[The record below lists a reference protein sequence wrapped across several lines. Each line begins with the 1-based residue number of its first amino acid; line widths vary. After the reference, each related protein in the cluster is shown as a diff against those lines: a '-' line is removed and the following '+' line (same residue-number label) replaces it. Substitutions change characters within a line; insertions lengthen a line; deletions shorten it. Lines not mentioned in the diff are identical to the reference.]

1 MTEELTASQ
10 IPGVSRPVPATQ
22 FVPGP
27 IINFGNAP
35 AGIQGTKFN
44 DANANGIRD
53 AGEPGL
59 PNVQIFID
67 TNNNGTAEAGEPSTL
82 TNASG
87 NFVFPGLLPGT
98 YTVREIPPPRF
109 SPTTPNPVVVTLT
122 GTNATV
128 LFGNTPIPPGGQ
140 IIGCKYLDVDNDGFR
155 DGSEP
160 PMQNVR
166 IYIDAN
172 NNGQLDTGEPTTL
185 TDRNGEYRFTDL
197 QPGLYRIREERAN
210 GPGTEPLERDFP
222 QSTPP
227 GNISLLDVNLRQGEI
242 WTSAQVG
249 NTPLYEASIF
259 KFRDN
264 NANGIQDAGEIPLSG
279 IPFIIDLNRNGRTD
293 AGEPRLLTG
302 PDGRATFRDLKAGS
316 YSVLETFETFIA
328 NQPPINTTPNPVE
341 VTAPGPLSRQQGALP
356 FIVTD
361 PTVPGGQRI
370 VSANLPSPFP
380 PVNPEPAVFF
390 TPIPINP
397 AGGAVGNTLP
407 NITIYK
413 YNDQNANG
421 RYEQGRIAPES
432 PIPGV
437 TVYIDANDNGVLD
450 TGEQS
455 RVTDTNG
462 VAAFTNVQPGNYVVR
477 EVPQAGFS
485 ATTPARVQF
494 NLTNQD
500 ANVVFGNTPN
510 SRITGTK
517 FQDLNGNGYR
527 DGFETPIAGVAIYLD
542 SNSNNALDAG
552 ETTSVSDQFG
562 RWEFGNLTPGIY
574 RVREVTPSNSFQ
586 TTQQLDIVLG
596 ANQTFT
602 CALVGNGQ
610 FFNLAVPKFRDDN
623 RNGVQDAGEPPLQN
637 IPFTLDVNRNGRY
650 DAATEPLVRSDA
662 NGIALFTNLA
672 PGNYPVLEVFN
683 EPNVPNPFPVPTGP
697 NPVTFSVPGP
707 SAFVTPIVPVPVP
720 TATPTGTSTTAPAGT
735 STTAPT
741 GTSTTPTGTAAGT
754 STTAPTGT
762 STTPT
767 GTAAGTSTTA
777 PTPTVTISSIGD
789 PLTGGVTASSI
800 PDALIDG
807 GSSLDPTVKAS
818 SVESLIIPPGLQGFS
833 LGDIKKWEDAAKAS
847 MLLFKV
853 ENGLDESTLLLGAP
867 TSTPLF

>member
-10 IPGVSRPVPATQ
+10 VSPGVPAVPATPS
-22 FVPGP
+22 VSGP
-27 IINFGNAP
+27 VIVFGNAP

-44 DANANGIRD
+44 DLNANGIRD
-53 AGEPGL
+53 AGEAGL

-67 TNNNGTAEAGEPSTL
+67 TNNNGTADAGEPSTL
-82 TNASG
+82 TNAGGS
-87 NFVFPGLLPGT
+87 FVFPGLLPGT
-98 YTVREIPPPRF
+98 YTVREIPPPNFRA
-109 SPTTPNPVVVTLT
+109 TTPNPLVVNLG

-128 LFGNTPIPPGGQ
+128 FFGNTPIITPITPPGGQ

-172 NNGQLDTGEPTTL
+172 NNGQLDTGERTTL

-197 QPGLYRIREERAN
+197 PAGLYRIREERAN

-227 GNISLLDVNLRQGEI
+227 GNISLLDINLRQGEI

-249 NTPLYEASIF
+249 NTPLYEIPIF

-279 IPFIIDLNRNGRTD
+279 IPFIIDVNRNGRTD
-293 AGEPRLLTG
+293 PGEPRLLTG
-302 PDGRATFRDLKAGS
+302 PDGRASFRNLKAGS

-341 VTAPGPLSRQQGALP
+341 ATAPGPQSRQQGALP
-356 FIVTD
+356 FRVAD

-370 VSANLPSPFP
+370 ISANFPSPFP
-380 PVNPEPAVFF
+380 PANPEPAVFF
-390 TPIPINP
+390 TPIPRNP
-397 AGGAVGNTLP
+397 GIGAVGNTLP
-407 NITIYK
+407 NITIFK

-421 RYEQGRIAPES
+421 RYEPGNTTPETPIA
-432 PIPGV
+432 GV
-437 TVYIDANDNGVLD
+437 TAYIDANDNGVLD

-455 RVTDTNG
+455 RVTDANG
-462 VAAFTNVQPGNYVVR
+462 RAAFTNVQPGNYVVR

-485 ATTPARVQF
+485 PTTPARVQF

-542 SNSNNALDAG
+542 SNGNNALDAG
-552 ETTSVSDQFG
+552 EATSVSDQFG
-562 RWEFGNLTPGIY
+562 RWEFGNLTPGLY

-586 TTQQLDIVLG
+586 TTQQLDILLG

-623 RNGVQDAGEPPLQN
+623 RNGVPDPGEPPLQN

-683 EPNVPNPFPVPTGP
+683 DPNVPNPFPVPTGP

-707 SAFVTPIVPVPVP
+707 NASVTPIVPRPVP
-720 TATPTGTSTTAPAGT
+720 TGTPPGTSTTAPGRTSTTAPAGT
-735 STTAPT
+735 STTPT
-741 GTSTTPTGTAAGT
+741 TTTPTAT
-754 STTAPTGT
+754 STTAPAAARTGARLND
-762 STTPT
+762 S
-767 GTAAGTSTTA
+767 
-777 PTPTVTISSIGD
+777 
-789 PLTGGVTASSI
+789 LTGESTEFMLTASNLKKRDSVT
-800 PDALIDG
+800 DG
-807 GSSLDPTVKAS
+807 GLDSKEVGRDYSGIVVGNEASGVAANGFNFKGLELSAQGLVQTFLDDLQKRADESFFVGAS
-818 SVESLIIPPGLQGFS
+818 SNE
-833 LGDIKKWEDAAKAS
+833 
-847 MLLFKV
+847 
-853 ENGLDESTLLLGAP
+853 P
-867 TSTPLF
+867 TFF

>member
-1 MTEELTASQ
+1 MTEQLRASQ
-10 IPGVSRPVPATQ
+10 VSPVNFVPGTP

-27 IINFGNAP
+27 TTVFGNAP
-35 AGIQGTKFN
+35 AGIQGIKFN

-67 TNNNGTAEAGEPSTL
+67 TNNNSTPDAGEPSTL

-87 NFVFPGLLPGT
+87 NFVFPGLLPGS

-122 GTNATV
+122 GANATV
-128 LFGNTPIPPGGQ
+128 LFGNTPVPTGGQ

-172 NNGQLDTGEPTTL
+172 NNGQLDTGERTTL
-185 TDRNGEYRFTDL
+185 TDTNGEYRFTDL
-197 QPGLYRIREERAN
+197 PAGLYRIREERAN

-249 NTPLYEASIF
+249 NTPLYEIPIF

-328 NQPPINTTPNPVE
+328 NQPPINTTPNPVQ
-341 VTAPGPLSRQQGALP
+341 VTAPGPQSRQQGALP
-356 FIVTD
+356 FRVTD

-370 VSANLPSPFP
+370 VSANFPSPFP

-397 AGGAVGNTLP
+397 GSGAVGNTLP
-407 NITIYK
+407 NITIFK
-413 YNDQNANG
+413 YNDRNANG
-421 RYEQGRIAPES
+421 RYEPAAPTNEAA
-432 PIPGV
+432 IGGV
-437 TVYIDANDNGVLD
+437 TAYIDANDNGVLD

-455 RVTDTNG
+455 RVTDPSG
-462 VAAFTNVQPGNYVVR
+462 RAAFTNVQPGNYVVR
-477 EVPQAGFS
+477 EVPQPGFS

-542 SNSNNALDAG
+542 SNGNNALDAG

-586 TTQQLDIVLG
+586 TTPQLDIVLG

-623 RNGVQDAGEPPLQN
+623 RNGLQDQGEPPLQN
-637 IPFTLDVNRNGRY
+637 IPFTLDLNRNGRY

-683 EPNVPNPFPVPTGP
+683 DPSVFNPFPVPTGP

-707 SAFVTPIVPVPVP
+707 SAFVTPIQPAPIP
-720 TATPTGTSTTAPAGT
+720 TAAPTGTSAGT

-741 GTSTTPTGTAAGT
+741 GTSTTAPTGTSTTTPTGT

-762 STTPT
+762 STTAPMT
-767 GTAAGTSTTA
+767 PPPGTDTTSS
-777 PTPTVTISSIGD
+777 VNLD
-789 PLTGGVTASSI
+789 PVTGGTVTASSI
-800 PDALIDG
+800 PDPLINPDPSAATLVQASPDSLLTPG
-807 GSSLDPTVKAS
+807 SAGFSPIVNFNELAETTSSLIQLFLAEQGLPELLLPADPT
-818 SVESLIIPPGLQGFS
+818 Q
-833 LGDIKKWEDAAKAS
+833 
-847 MLLFKV
+847 
-853 ENGLDESTLLLGAP
+853 T
-867 TSTPLF
+867 TSTALF

>member
-1 MTEELTASQ
+1 VLPPT
-10 IPGVSRPVPATQ
+10 
-22 FVPGP
+22 
-27 IINFGNAP
+27 INFGNAP

-53 AGEPGL
+53 AGEPGIA
-59 PNVQIFID
+59 NVQIFID
-67 TNNNGTAEAGEPSTL
+67 TNNNSTRDANEPSTL
-82 TNASG
+82 TNADG
-87 NFVFPGLLPGT
+87 NFVFPGLLPGS
-98 YTVREIPPPRF
+98 YTVREISPAGF
-109 SPTTPNPVVVTLT
+109 GPTTPNPVVVTLA

-128 LFGNTPIPPGGQ
+128 LFGNTPIPPGGS

-185 TDRNGEYRFTDL
+185 TDRNGEYRFTNL

-227 GNISLLDVNLRQGEI
+227 GSISLLDINLGPGEI

-249 NTPLYEASIF
+249 NTPLYEIPIF

-293 AGEPRLLTG
+293 AGEPRLLT
-302 PDGRATFRDLKAGS
+302 DTNGRATFRDLKAGS

-328 NQPPINTTPNPVE
+328 NQPPINTTQNPVE

-356 FIVTD
+356 FIVAD
-361 PTVPGGQRI
+361 PTVAGGQRI
-370 VSANLPSPFP
+370 ISANFPSPFP

-397 AGGAVGNTLP
+397 GTGAVGNTLP
-407 NITIYK
+407 NITIFK

-421 RYEQGRIAPES
+421 RYEPGNTTLES
-432 PIPGV
+432 PIAGV
-437 TVYIDANDNGVLD
+437 TAYIDANDNGVLD

-455 RVTDTNG
+455 IVTDANG
-462 VAAFTNVQPGNYVVR
+462 RAAFTNVQPGNYVVR

-485 ATTPARVQF
+485 ATTPDRVQF
-494 NLTNQD
+494 DLTNQD

-527 DGFETPIAGVAIYLD
+527 DGFETPISGVAIYLD
-542 SNSNNALDAG
+542 SNGNNALDAG

-623 RNGVQDAGEPPLQN
+623 RNGVQDAGEPPLQD
-637 IPFTLDVNRNGRY
+637 IPFTLDLNRNGRY

-683 EPNVPNPFPVPTGP
+683 DPSVPNPFPVPTGP

-707 SAFVTPIVPVPVP
+707 NAFVAPIVPAPIPTEPEIAMMALTDPV
-720 TATPTGTSTTAPAGT
+720 TGG
-735 STTAPT
+735 
-741 GTSTTPTGTAAGT
+741 
-754 STTAPTGT
+754 
-762 STTPT
+762 
-767 GTAAGTSTTA
+767 
-777 PTPTVTISSIGD
+777 
-789 PLTGGVTASSI
+789 TGGVTASSI
-800 PDALIDG
+800 PNDPLNNPLPSAAALVT
-807 GSSLDPTVKAS
+807 GSSVDGFIAADKS
-818 SVESLIIPPGLQGFS
+818 EGFS
-833 LGDIKKWEDAAKAS
+833 RFVNGDDLQRQASALVLSFLEKNSLNKKDA
-847 MLLFKV
+847 
-853 ENGLDESTLLLGAP
+853 ELLLGAP
-867 TSTPLF
+867 PSGAW

>member
-1 MTEELTASQ
+1 MAERNASQ
-10 IPGVSRPVPATQ
+10 VTPVLPPVVLPPT
-22 FVPGP
+22 V
-27 IINFGNAP
+27 NFGNAP

-44 DANANGIRD
+44 DLNGNGIRD
-53 AGEPGL
+53 AGEP
-59 PNVQIFID
+59 PISNVQIFID
-67 TNNNGTAEAGEPSTL
+67 TNNNGTVEPGEPSTL

-87 NFVFPGLLPGT
+87 NFVFPGLLPGS
-98 YTVREIPPPRF
+98 YTVREISPAGF
-109 SPTTPNPVVVTLT
+109 TPTTPNPVVVTLA

-128 LFGNTPIPPGGQ
+128 LFGNSPVPPGGQ

-172 NNGQLDTGEPTTL
+172 NNGQLDAGDTSTL
-185 TDRNGEYRFTDL
+185 TDRNGEYRFTNL

-227 GNISLLDVNLRQGEI
+227 GSISLLDVNLRQGEI
-242 WTSAQVG
+242 WAGAQVG
-249 NTPLYEASIF
+249 NTPLYEIPIF
-259 KFRDN
+259 KFRDD

-328 NQPPINTTPNPVE
+328 NQPPINTTQNPVE
-341 VTAPGPLSRQQGALP
+341 VTAPGPQSRQQGTLP
-356 FIVTD
+356 FIVAD
-361 PTVPGGQRI
+361 PTVPGGQR
-370 VSANLPSPFP
+370 VVAANFPPPFP
-380 PVNPEPAVFF
+380 PINPEPAVFF
-390 TPIPINP
+390 TSIPVNP
-397 AGGAVGNTLP
+397 GGGGVGNTRP
-407 NITIYK
+407 NITIFK

-421 RYEQGRIAPES
+421 RYEPGNTTNEVG
-432 PIPGV
+432 IPGV
-437 TVYIDANDNGVLD
+437 TVYLDANDNGALD
-450 TGEQS
+450 AGEQS
-455 RVTDTNG
+455 IVTDTNG
-462 VAAFTNVQPGNYVVR
+462 RGAFTNLEPGNYVVR

-485 ATTPARVQF
+485 PTTPDRVQF
-494 NLTNQD
+494 NLSTQD

-510 SRITGTK
+510 SRITGIK

-542 SNSNNALDAG
+542 SNGNDALDAG
-552 ETTSVSDQFG
+552 EATSVSDQFG

-586 TTQQLDIVLG
+586 TTQPLDIVLG

-610 FFNLAVPKFRDDN
+610 FFNYIGEKFRDDN
-623 RNGVQDAGEPPLQN
+623 RNGLRDQGEPPLQG
-637 IPFTLDVNRNGRY
+637 IPFTLDFNNNGRY
-650 DAATEPLVRSDA
+650 DAGTEPLVRSDA
-662 NGIALFTNLA
+662 NGQVLFTNLA
-672 PGNYPVLEVFN
+672 PGNYSLLEVFN
-683 EPNVPNPFPVPTGP
+683 APGVPNPFPIPTGP

-707 SAFVTPIVPVPVP
+707 NTFVTPIVPVPVP
-720 TATPTGTSTTAPAGT
+720 TATPTGTSTAAPTGTSTTAPAGT

-741 GTSTTPTGTAAGT
+741 GTSTT
-754 STTAPTGT
+754 APT
-762 STTPT
+762 
-767 GTAAGTSTTA
+767 GTSTTA
-777 PTPTVTISSIGD
+777 PTPTLTTSSLDPVTG
-789 PLTGGVTASSI
+789 GGVTASNI
-800 PDALIDG
+800 VDPLTNP
-807 GSSLDPTVKAS
+807 GSSAAALVQTSSADSLIVDQNLGVSFVDFNKLKD
-818 SVESLIIPPGLQGFS
+818 SVE
-833 LGDIKKWEDAAKAS
+833 AS
-847 MLLFKV
+847 ILSFLV
-853 ENGLDESTLLLGAP
+853 EHGLDESTLLLGAP

>member
-1 MTEELTASQ
+1 VKEQKIMAERNASQ
-10 IPGVSRPVPATQ
+10 VTPVLPPVVLPPT
-22 FVPGP
+22 V
-27 IINFGNAP
+27 NFGNAP

-44 DANANGIRD
+44 DLNGNGIRD
-53 AGEPGL
+53 AGEP
-59 PNVQIFID
+59 PISNVQIFID
-67 TNNNGTAEAGEPSTL
+67 TNNNGTVEPGEPSTL

-87 NFVFPGLLPGT
+87 NFVFPGLLPGS
-98 YTVREIPPPRF
+98 YTVREISPAGF
-109 SPTTPNPVVVTLT
+109 TPTTPNPVVVTLA

-128 LFGNTPIPPGGQ
+128 LFGNSPVPPGGQ

-172 NNGQLDTGEPTTL
+172 NNGQLDAGDTSTL
-185 TDRNGEYRFTDL
+185 TDRNGEYRFTNL

-227 GNISLLDVNLRQGEI
+227 GSISLLDVNLRQGEI
-242 WTSAQVG
+242 WAGAQVG
-249 NTPLYEASIF
+249 NTPLYEIPIF
-259 KFRDN
+259 KFRDD

-328 NQPPINTTPNPVE
+328 NQPPINTTQNPVE
-341 VTAPGPLSRQQGALP
+341 VTAPGPQSRQQGTLP
-356 FIVTD
+356 FIVAD
-361 PTVPGGQRI
+361 PTVPGGQR
-370 VSANLPSPFP
+370 VVAANFPPPFP
-380 PVNPEPAVFF
+380 PINPEPAVFF
-390 TPIPINP
+390 TSIPVNP
-397 AGGAVGNTLP
+397 GGGGVGNTRP
-407 NITIYK
+407 NITIFK

-421 RYEQGRIAPES
+421 RYEPGNTTNEVG
-432 PIPGV
+432 IPGV
-437 TVYIDANDNGVLD
+437 TVYLDANDNGALD
-450 TGEQS
+450 AGEQS
-455 RVTDTNG
+455 IVTDTNG
-462 VAAFTNVQPGNYVVR
+462 RGAFTNLEPGNYVVR

-485 ATTPARVQF
+485 PTTPDRVQF
-494 NLTNQD
+494 NLSTQD

-510 SRITGTK
+510 SRITGIK

-542 SNSNNALDAG
+542 SNGNDALDAG
-552 ETTSVSDQFG
+552 EATSVSDQFG

-586 TTQQLDIVLG
+586 TTQPLDIVLG

-610 FFNLAVPKFRDDN
+610 FFNYIGEKFRDDN
-623 RNGVQDAGEPPLQN
+623 RNGLRDQGEPPLQG
-637 IPFTLDVNRNGRY
+637 IPFTLDFNNNGRY
-650 DAATEPLVRSDA
+650 DAGTEPLVRSDA
-662 NGIALFTNLA
+662 NGQVLFTNLA
-672 PGNYPVLEVFN
+672 PGNYSLLEVFN
-683 EPNVPNPFPVPTGP
+683 APGVPNPFPIPTGP

-707 SAFVTPIVPVPVP
+707 NTFVTPIVPVPVP
-720 TATPTGTSTTAPAGT
+720 TATPTGTSTAAPTGTSTTAPAGT

-741 GTSTTPTGTAAGT
+741 GTSTT
-754 STTAPTGT
+754 APT
-762 STTPT
+762 
-767 GTAAGTSTTA
+767 GTSTTA
-777 PTPTVTISSIGD
+777 PTPTLTTSSLDPVTG
-789 PLTGGVTASSI
+789 GGVTASNI
-800 PDALIDG
+800 VDPLTNP
-807 GSSLDPTVKAS
+807 GSSAAALVQTSSADSLIVDQNLGVSFVDFNKLKD
-818 SVESLIIPPGLQGFS
+818 SVE
-833 LGDIKKWEDAAKAS
+833 AS
-847 MLLFKV
+847 ILSFLV
-853 ENGLDESTLLLGAP
+853 EHGLDESTLLLGAP